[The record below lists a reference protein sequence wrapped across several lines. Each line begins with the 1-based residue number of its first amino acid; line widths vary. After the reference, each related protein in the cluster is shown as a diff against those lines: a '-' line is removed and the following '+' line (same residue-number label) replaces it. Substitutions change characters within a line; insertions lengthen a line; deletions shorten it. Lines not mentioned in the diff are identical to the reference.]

1 MLSALFVLIKRCK
14 GKVSA
19 ANEKRLKDVG
29 LQVPNGQSVGLQ
41 VLNGRE
47 AQHEKGTSDESDDE
61 MAAPEPPNPTASIKA
76 PEAPK
81 LRLAV
86 EEGLELQ
93 NTPLVTSILQM
104 FSPKP
109 EGVQHTSEGVQHV

>member
-1 MLSALFVLIKRCK
+1 MRRCRHL
-14 GKVSA
+14 
-19 ANEKRLKDVG
+19 NEKRLKDVG

-61 MAAPEPPNPTASIKA
+61 MAAPEPKPTGATKA

-81 LRLAV
+81 LRLACRLAV

-109 EGVQHTSEGVQHV
+109 EGVQHM

>member
-61 MAAPEPPNPTASIKA
+61 MAAPEPKPTGATKA

>member
-1 MLSALFVLIKRCK
+1 
-14 GKVSA
+14 
-19 ANEKRLKDVG
+19 
-29 LQVPNGQSVGLQ
+29 
-41 VLNGRE
+41 
-47 AQHEKGTSDESDDE
+47 

>member
-1 MLSALFVLIKRCK
+1 MRRRRHL
-14 GKVSA
+14 
-19 ANEKRLKDVG
+19 NEKRLKDVG

-61 MAAPEPPNPTASIKA
+61 MAAPEPKPTGATKA
-76 PEAPK
+76 LEAPK

-93 NTPLVTSILQM
+93 NTPLVTSFLQM

-109 EGVQHTSEGVQHV
+109 EGVQHV

>member
-1 MLSALFVLIKRCK
+1 
-14 GKVSA
+14 
-19 ANEKRLKDVG
+19 
-29 LQVPNGQSVGLQ
+29 
-41 VLNGRE
+41 
-47 AQHEKGTSDESDDE
+47 

-104 FSPKP
+104 FSPKL
-109 EGVQHTSEGVQHV
+109 EGVQHV

>member
-1 MLSALFVLIKRCK
+1 MRRRRHL
-14 GKVSA
+14 
-19 ANEKRLKDVG
+19 NEKRLKDVG

-61 MAAPEPPNPTASIKA
+61 MAAPEPKPTGATKA

-86 EEGLELQ
+86 VRRIGA
-93 NTPLVTSILQM
+93 
-104 FSPKP
+104 P
-109 EGVQHTSEGVQHV
+109 EHAARDLDPADVLAQAGGCATRVSTFT

>member
-1 MLSALFVLIKRCK
+1 MVDSCAVVAISTRSASRTLACL
-14 GKVSA
+14 
-19 ANEKRLKDVG
+19 
-29 LQVPNGQSVGLQ
+29 VPNGQSVGLQ

-61 MAAPEPPNPTASIKA
+61 MAAPEPKPTGATKA

-104 FSPKP
+104 FSPKL
-109 EGVQHTSEGVQHV
+109 EGVQHV